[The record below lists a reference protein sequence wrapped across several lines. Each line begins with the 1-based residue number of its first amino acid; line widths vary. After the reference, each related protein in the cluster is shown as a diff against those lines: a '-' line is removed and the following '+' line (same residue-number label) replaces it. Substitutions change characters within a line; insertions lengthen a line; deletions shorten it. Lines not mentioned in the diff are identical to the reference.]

1 MEPENKILLLPS
13 IVSALSS
20 YETSRALIAMLIKL
34 KHSRKLALRE
44 HFRPVI
50 ATQSHKE
57 ITHYEED
64 ERARRESESNV
75 RKVNNDTPQVGYFK
89 FK

>member
-34 KHSRKLALRE
+34 KHSRNIALRE

-57 ITHYEED
+57 ITHYEE
-64 ERARRESESNV
+64 ESMWVWSMFHVLFIIKLN
-75 RKVNNDTPQVGYFK
+75 G
-89 FK
+89 